1 MNRLITSE
9 IVGIVTQLAWRKAWE
24 VWETWDSQ
32 NLPNS
37 QKNRKR

>member
-1 MNRLITSE
+1 MNRLLTSAM
-9 IVGIVTQLAWRKAWE
+9 IRSVAQLAWWE
-24 VWETWDSQ
+24 VREAQDSQ